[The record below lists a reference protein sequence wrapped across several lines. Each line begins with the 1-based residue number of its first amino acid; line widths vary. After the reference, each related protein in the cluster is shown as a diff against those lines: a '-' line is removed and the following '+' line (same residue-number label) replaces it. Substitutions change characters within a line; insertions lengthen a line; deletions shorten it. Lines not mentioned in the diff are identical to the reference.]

1 MDSTLFH
8 HVLIADDSPAIRE
21 VLAKTLEREG
31 NLRVSQVENGAEV
44 LRFIEQTPP
53 DLLICDQHMPVLNG
67 LQALKML
74 RRRWSALELPVLVLT
89 GNKSVSEKVE
99 AFRFGANDYL
109 TKPTHREELL
119 ARVKAQ
125 LALKTAVQQ
134 NLAARE
140 SLLQASKLQTVGR
153 LAAGLAHELNTP
165 AQIVSDNLHF
175 LQRSLASLKTL
186 LTPLAA
192 WAAGEGAL
200 PEEAAAQ
207 LRAAWRKQRVDFV
220 LSQAPEAAGQSLSS
234 VERIASLIAELKAF
248 TGDGG
253 QEEISCNN
261 VNDAIA
267 NAVAVSRGF
276 WREVVQVELQL
287 QPDLPSVPCYAAELN
302 QVILQLLY
310 NAVEAVRGD
319 FRAPPAQQVRQ
330 DEARRGRVQIRSRPS
345 GSGIEILISDDGPGV
360 DPAIRDQIF
369 DPFFTTKRVGAGT
382 GQGLAVGYDVIVRRH
397 QGRLSCEQSP
407 LGGACFRIWLPGLAG
422 ARSGVPLHSL
432 SRQATNAPEATPEL
446 PPAAPDACDAASASA
461 ICAPALRR

>member
-8 HVLIADDSPAIRE
+8 HVLIADDSQPIRD

-44 LRFIEQTPP
+44 LNFVEQTAP
-53 DLLICDQHMPVLNG
+53 DLLICDQHMPVLDG

-74 RRRWSALELPVLVLT
+74 RRRWSALELPVLMLT
-89 GNKSVSEKVE
+89 GNKSVSDKVD

-119 ARVKAQ
+119 ARVRAQ
-125 LALKTAVQQ
+125 LALKMAVQQ

-140 SLLQASKLQTVGR
+140 SLLRASKQQTVGR
-153 LAAGLAHELNTP
+153 LAAGLAHEINTP

-175 LQRSLASLKTL
+175 LQRSVASLKTL
-186 LTPLAA
+186 LAPLGA
-192 WAAGEGAL
+192 WVTGEEGL
-200 PEEAAAQ
+200 PAEFAAQ
-207 LRAAWRKQRVDFV
+207 LRAAWRKQRLDF
-220 LSQAPEAAGQSLSS
+220 LLAQAPEAAAQSLSA
-234 VERIASLIAELKAF
+234 VERITALITELKAF
-248 TGDGG
+248 TGDSSE
-253 QEEISCNN
+253 QERSPSN

-276 WREVVQVELQL
+276 WQELAHIELEL
-287 QPDLPSVPCYAAELN
+287 QPDLPSIPCYSAELN
-302 QVILQLLY
+302 QVILHLLY

-319 FRAPPAQQVRQ
+319 FGGQAVKQAP
-330 DEARRGRVQIRSRPS
+330 DHEARRGLIQIRSCQS
-345 GSGIEILISDDGPGV
+345 GSGVEILVSDDGPGV

-369 DPFFTTKRVGAGT
+369 DPFFTTKSVGGGT

-397 QGRLSCEQSP
+397 QGRLSYEPSP

-422 ARSGVPLHSL
+422 AES
-432 SRQATNAPEATPEL
+432 SRARAEAP
-446 PPAAPDACDAASASA
+446 ASAG
-461 ICAPALRR
+461 